1 MQELMVVAGSREI
14 RNDDLVFVGMRLPL
28 LAFQLAKETHAP
40 HAIGIFENGILR
52 DRPAKDMLY
61 TMGDNPNLEG
71 ATWATSM
78 LDIMSL
84 LQNGKVSLGFIGGA
98 EVDRFG
104 NLNTT
109 YIGGK
114 ENPQVRLPG
123 SGGGSDIASLSKR
136 LVIIMNHEKR
146 RFLER
151 VSYITSPGYG
161 EGGDWREKK
170 GLKGGGPS
178 AVITTKGILRFDPRT
193 KEMILHS
200 VHPGV
205 TVEEMVENTG
215 WNLKLASKIEST
227 KPPTRPELRVIRRQ
241 DAQGF
246 WTRGNQ
252 SDEPKRGSSKVSLRG
267 VKGLRGA
274 AEANSEIPRCARNK
288 LRNLVFPG

>member
-1 MQELMVVAGSREI
+1 MAADYTMQELMVVAGSREI
-14 RNDDLVFVGMRLPL
+14 HDDDVVFVGMRLPL

-52 DRPAKDMLY
+52 DKPADDILY
-61 TMGDNPNLEG
+61 TMGDNPNVEG
-71 ATWATSM
+71 AIWATSM

-114 ENPQVRLPG
+114 EDVQVRLPG

-136 LVIIMNHEKR
+136 LVILMNHEKR
-146 RFLER
+146 RFLEK

-161 EGGDWREKK
+161 SGGDWRKTH
-170 GLKGGGPS
+170 GLRGGGPS
-178 AVITTKGILRFDPRT
+178 AVITTKGILRFDAGT
-193 KEMILHS
+193 KEMVLDS

-205 TVEEMVENTG
+205 TVEEILERTG
-215 WNLKLASKIEST
+215 WDLRVVPDIEKT
-227 KPPTRPELRVIRRQ
+227 KPPTRSELRIIRKY
-241 DAQGF
+241 DAHGF
-246 WTRGNQ
+246 WTRGQFFEFNQ
-252 SDEPKRGSSKVSLRG
+252 
-267 VKGLRGA
+267 
-274 AEANSEIPRCARNK
+274 
-288 LRNLVFPG
+288 

>member
-52 DRPAKDMLY
+52 DRPADDVLY

-114 ENPQVRLPG
+114 GEPPG
-123 SGGGSDIASLSKR
+123 PPPWERWRKR
-136 LVIIMNHEKR
+136 YRFSFQTARHHHE
-146 RFLER
+146 
-151 VSYITSPGYG
+151 P
-161 EGGDWREKK
+161 
-170 GLKGGGPS
+170 
-178 AVITTKGILRFDPRT
+178 
-193 KEMILHS
+193 
-200 VHPGV
+200 
-205 TVEEMVENTG
+205 
-215 WNLKLASKIEST
+215 
-227 KPPTRPELRVIRRQ
+227 
-241 DAQGF
+241 
-246 WTRGNQ
+246 
-252 SDEPKRGSSKVSLRG
+252 
-267 VKGLRGA
+267 
-274 AEANSEIPRCARNK
+274 
-288 LRNLVFPG
+288 

>member
-1 MQELMVVAGSREI
+1 MREVGLAAEYTMQELMVVAGSREVL
-14 RNDDLVFVGMRLPL
+14 DEDLVFVGMRLPL

-52 DRPAKDMLY
+52 DNPADDVLY

-71 ATWATSM
+71 AVWATSM

-114 ENPQVRLPG
+114 ENVQVRLPG

-136 LVIIMNHEKR
+136 LVVIMNHERR

-151 VSYITSPGYG
+151 VSYRTSPGYG
-161 EGGDWREKK
+161 EGGDWREKN
-170 GLKGGGPS
+170 GLRGGGPN
-178 AVITTKGILRFDPRT
+178 AVITTKAIMRFDPNT
-193 KEMILHS
+193 KEMILQS

-205 TVEEMVENTG
+205 TVEEVIENTG
-215 WNLKLASKIEST
+215 WDLKVASKVERT
-227 KPPTRPELRVIRRQ
+227 KPPTRSELRIIRKH
-241 DAQGF
+241 DAHGF
-246 WTRGNQ
+246 WTRGNL
-252 SDEPKRGSSKVSLRG
+252 SPELSP
-267 VKGLRGA
+267 
-274 AEANSEIPRCARNK
+274 
-288 LRNLVFPG
+288 

>member
-14 RNDDLVFVGMRLPL
+14 RNNDLVFVGMRLPL

-52 DRPAKDMLY
+52 DRPANDVLY

-84 LQNGKVSLGFIGGA
+84 LQNRRVSLGFIGGA

-114 ENPQVRLPG
+114 GSPQVRLPG

-136 LVIIMNHEKR
+136 IVIVMNHEKR

-161 EGGDWREKK
+161 DGRDWREKN
-170 GLKGGGPS
+170 GLRGGGPS
-178 AVITTKGILRFDPRT
+178 AVITTKGIFRFESHT

-205 TVEEMVENTG
+205 TVGEVVGNTG
-215 WNLKLASKIEST
+215 WDLKLASNVERT
-227 KPPTRPELRVIRRQ
+227 KPPTRRELRIIRKQ
-241 DAQGF
+241 DAHGF
-246 WTRGNQ
+246 WTRRNQ
-252 SDEPKRGSSKVSLRG
+252 AL
-267 VKGLRGA
+267 
-274 AEANSEIPRCARNK
+274 
-288 LRNLVFPG
+288 

>member
-1 MQELMVVAGSREI
+1 LEESGLAAEYTMQELMVVAGSREI

-40 HAIGIFENGILR
+40 HALGIFENGILR
-52 DRPAKDMLY
+52 DGPADDVLY

-109 YIGGK
+109 YVGGK
-114 ENPQVRLPG
+114 ESLQVRLPG

-151 VSYITSPGYG
+151 VSYITSPGHG
-161 EGGDWREKK
+161 DGGDWREKN
-170 GLKGGGPS
+170 GLRGGGPS
-178 AVITTKGILRFDPRT
+178 AVITTKGILRFDPHT

-200 VHPGV
+200 IHPGV
-205 TVEEMVENTG
+205 TVKEVIENTR
-215 WNLKLASKIEST
+215 WDLKRASTVEIR
-227 KPPTRPELRVIRRQ
+227 KPPTRSELRIIRKQ
-241 DAQGF
+241 DTHGF
-246 WTRGNQ
+246 WTRGN
-252 SDEPKRGSSKVSLRG
+252 
-267 VKGLRGA
+267 
-274 AEANSEIPRCARNK
+274 
-288 LRNLVFPG
+288 

>member
-52 DRPAKDMLY
+52 DRPADDVLY

-98 EVDRFG
+98 EGDRFG

-114 ENPQVRLPG
+114 ESLQVRLPG
-123 SGGGSDIASLSKR
+123 SGGGSDIASLSGR

-146 RFLER
+146 RFLQR
-151 VSYITSPGYG
+151 VSYITSPGFG
-161 EGGDWREKK
+161 EGGDWRERE
-170 GLKGGGPS
+170 GLRGGGPS
-178 AVITTKGILRFDPRT
+178 AVITTKAILRFDPETR
-193 KEMILHS
+193 EMVLVS
-200 VHPGV
+200 LHPGV
-205 TVEEMVENTG
+205 SVEEVLGGTG
-215 WNLKLASKIEST
+215 WVLKLAAS
-227 KPPTRPELRVIRRQ
+227 V
-241 DAQGF
+241 
-246 WTRGNQ
+246 
-252 SDEPKRGSSKVSLRG
+252 
-267 VKGLRGA
+267 
-274 AEANSEIPRCARNK
+274 
-288 LRNLVFPG
+288 